1 MNGRTSLLPEI
12 INSNFKG
19 GGKENLKFFFKIE
32 ETNDLVIPNVFQ
44 CTVNQIYKK
53 QVIK

>member
-1 MNGRTSLLPEI
+1 MNGVKSLLQEI
-12 INSNFKG
+12 INSSIKG

-32 ETNDLVIPNVFQ
+32 ETNDLVIPKVFQ